1 MYTFPK
7 SSVFGQKPVSS
18 PDLRYGKVTFV
29 IPEDKTFECNSN
41 IFSPPFSAEE
51 VFVQVAPS
59 RSSAMTRSMLQ
70 AVTVWLEW
78 TNSTGFSACVETSG
92 PSHDMRASIQ

>member
-1 MYTFPK
+1 MQLEY
-7 SSVFGQKPVSS
+7 
-18 PDLRYGKVTFV
+18 
-29 IPEDKTFECNSN
+29 
-41 IFSPPFSAEE
+41 IFPPFSAEE

-92 PSHDMRASIQ
+92 PSHDIRASIH